1 MVDLGKVLQTG
12 QGALGKKIDR
22 LSDHVLTMTSHPPIF
37 FDTQLC
43 WGGSEAPDRRGQRD
57 GGEAGQ
63 RATRAAVDTE
73 LSCYYP
79 GSIVATVQTPCTN
92 CSRGRP

>member
-43 WGGSEAPDRRGQRD
+43 WGG
-57 GGEAGQ
+57 
-63 RATRAAVDTE
+63 
-73 LSCYYP
+73 
-79 GSIVATVQTPCTN
+79 I
-92 CSRGRP
+92 